1 MFSIAPLPYSYDALE
16 PYIDAQ
22 TMEIHYTKHYEGYVN
37 KLNAAIEKHPELF
50 KTRLTELLA
59 HLETIP
65 EDIREAVRNQG
76 GGAYN
81 HGLFWHMMKPEGGGP
96 PRDKLGKEIAN
107 AFGTFDSFKDKF
119 NDAAKR
125 VFGSGWAWLVVNGEG
140 KLAVTT
146 TANQDT
152 PLARNMRPILGLDV
166 WEHAYYLKYHNK
178 RVDYIEAWW
187 HVVNWDTAEENY
199 INP

>member
-16 PYIDAQ
+16 PYIDAE
-22 TMEIHYTKHYEGYVN
+22 TMELHYSKHYEGYVN
-37 KLNAAIEKHPELF
+37 KLNAAVEKRPELF
-50 KTRLTELLA
+50 KTRLPELLA

-65 EDIREAVRNQG
+65 EDIRKAVRDQG

-81 HGLFWHMMKPEGGGP
+81 HGLFWRMMKPGGGGDP
-96 PRDKLGKEIAN
+96 HDKLGKEIVS
-107 AFGTFDSFKDKF
+107 AFGTFESFQEKF
-119 NDAAKR
+119 NEAAKS

-140 KLAVTT
+140 KLEVTT

-152 PLARNMRPILGLDV
+152 PLARNMRPILGIDV
-166 WEHAYYLKYHNK
+166 WEHAYYLKYHNM
-178 RVDYIEAWW
+178 RVDYIKAWW